1 MAKLYP
7 PNINGTIPAFCND
20 NGTVLITVPF
30 SMNKAVS
37 KSEVGGFALKIKT
50 VSGVVKGAIK
60 TTNSNTSS
68 YDMEEDYYATFDASF
83 LDFSVGQYY
92 KFQLA
97 YIGKDGIVGYYS
109 TVGVA
114 KYTTA
119 PAIQIS
125 GLKFGRI
132 NSHNYFYTGVYS
144 QKVETLQ
151 KNYIVVDLDCTIM
164 RKMLF
169 KILEKSFIILH

>member
-60 TTNSNTSS
+60 TTNSSTSS
-68 YDMEEDYYATFDASF
+68 YNMEDDYYATFDASF

-109 TVGVA
+109 TVGVDLNSVELIHIIIF
-114 KYTTA
+114 
-119 PAIQIS
+119 IQ
-125 GLKFGRI
+125 
-132 NSHNYFYTGVYS
+132 VYIVK
-144 QKVETLQ
+144 KVEILQ
-151 KNYIVVDLDCTIM
+151 RNYIVVDLDYMTM
-164 RKMLF
+164 KKMLF
-169 KILEKSFIILH
+169 KILEK

>member
-1 MAKLYP
+1 MIIVQHLMLV
-7 PNINGTIPAFCND
+7 FR
-20 NGTVLITVPF
+20 
-30 SMNKAVS
+30 
-37 KSEVGGFALKIKT
+37 
-50 VSGVVKGAIK
+50 
-60 TTNSNTSS
+60 
-68 YDMEEDYYATFDASF
+68 
-83 LDFSVGQYY
+83 FSVGQYY

-144 QKVETLQ
+144 QKGGDTTEKL
-151 KNYIVVDLDCTIM
+151 YSSRFRLYDHE
-164 RKMLF
+164 KMLF
-169 KILEKSFIILH
+169 KILEK